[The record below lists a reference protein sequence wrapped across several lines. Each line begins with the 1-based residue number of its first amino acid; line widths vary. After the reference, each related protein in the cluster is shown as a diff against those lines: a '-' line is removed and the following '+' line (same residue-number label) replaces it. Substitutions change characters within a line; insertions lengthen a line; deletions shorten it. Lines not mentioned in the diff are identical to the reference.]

1 MPSDERDA
9 VSPGKRR
16 VSKAWGLRRL
26 YKITGKSIDV
36 PDGGFEP
43 HFTPSRLKL
52 IGATSERKQVRELEV
67 RDFLIAKNW
76 AEVPFKKL

>member
-26 YKITGKSIDV
+26 YMITGKGIDV

-43 HFTPSRLKL
+43 HITPSRLKL
-52 IGATSERKQVRELEV
+52 GGATNERKDVMEVEEREIV
-67 RDFLIAKNW
+67 I
-76 AEVPFKKL
+76 V

>member
-9 VSPGKRR
+9 VNPGKRR
-16 VSKAWGLRRL
+16 VRKALGLRRL

-43 HFTPSRLKL
+43 HFTPSRLNL
-52 IGATSERKQVRELEV
+52 VEDTS
-67 RDFLIAKNW
+67 
-76 AEVPFKKL
+76 